1 VGGLAQFEG
10 EEGFGLSLKFRF
22 NPADISYVYAYIIH
36 RMKAPLPKQ
45 RSLNPAL
52 PMVWLGLAVWG
63 TVVMMSASN
72 RPGPAGAPPARWP
85 AESSLTRP
93 VTKPTL
99 IMFLEPNCV
108 CSKASLGELSL
119 LMDGCQGKLNARVL
133 FIKAAGRSANWQQSD
148 LWRQAMVIPGVGA
161 AIDVDGR
168 EARLFGAQTSGE
180 VVLYGADGRLL
191 FQGGMTLYRGHMG
204 DNPGL
209 TALRALVGQEPSQVT
224 QTPVFG
230 CPLFT
235 SNLVARR

>member
-1 VGGLAQFEG
+1 
-10 EEGFGLSLKFRF
+10 
-22 NPADISYVYAYIIH
+22 
-36 RMKAPLPKQ
+36 MKAPLPKQ

-191 FQGGMTLYRGHMG
+191 FQGGMTLYRGQSGSDRSAGVGRSRTIAG
-204 DNPGL
+204 DTNPCVWLPAFHQQSGG
-209 TALRALVGQEPSQVT
+209 TEVT
-224 QTPVFG
+224 LIFPPMIIIILAIVIGIVFA
-230 CPLFT
+230 PFDYDYH
-235 SNLVARR
+235 